1 MRVPGKAAVTMTEDW
16 KRCRSA
22 EWTVTQTERRRKSP
36 SDSLSWGTPDLE
48 LLIPPARRKEGWRA
62 RVGEPLSS
70 ALALLFLLSELHR
83 GSCKK
88 NAEPAPRE
96 ADISDGFY
104 PLEGRL
110 SPSFPPGNPVTISV
124 VPMLQ
129 KSRDGLVKV
138 SRKVFSLNPL

>member
-1 MRVPGKAAVTMTEDW
+1 MTRTGDW

-22 EWTVTQTERRRKSP
+22 EWTGTQTERRRKSP

-48 LLIPPARRKEGWRA
+48 LLSPQHGGRRAGGHPWAGPSAVR
-62 RVGEPLSS
+62 RHFYFFSRSS
-70 ALALLFLLSELHR
+70 TGDPVKRMLTL
-83 GSCKK
+83 
-88 NAEPAPRE
+88 PRE
-96 ADISDGFY
+96 AGGSDGFY